1 MFKLIL
7 LNLLKDNQNKLFQH
21 TRWRLATWYAGIMA
35 AILVLC
41 GLGIYKA
48 LTYAHR
54 LTITQELESVANNFH
69 ETLEPILE
77 QPGKLAPAAKK
88 ILPNLCLVGTEC
100 LRVSAEKEKASFQ
113 SRAYYIRLLDPA
125 GNLIAVAGK
134 QPQDLLVN
142 ETQEYWQHFID
153 ADDLHYQ
160 QVSMM
165 LDTRDFQIWGYLQV
179 GRSLPEYEL
188 YVAHLRWM
196 LLIGLPAVIIILII
210 MSWWLAG
217 QAMQPIHKSYQLLQ
231 QFTADAAHELRTPL
245 AAIRATVESTLML
258 STITETETRETLQ
271 TIGRQNVRL
280 SNLVADL
287 LMLCRMDRQ
296 LSITSSAPITKEPV
310 SIANLLQD
318 IAEDFASLAI
328 KSKIQ
333 LVTHILVFESL
344 TITGNYEQ
352 LYRLVS
358 NLVAN
363 ALQYTPAGGQVR
375 LILARRAKYA
385 LLQIQD
391 TGIGI
396 AQDDLNKIFD
406 RFYRVDSDRSRYTG
420 GSGLG
425 LSIAQAIA
433 QAHQGTIQVESQLS
447 QGSTFTIFLPIN
459 EPKSRSTIS
468 SVAKNS
474 KCL

>member
-7 LNLLKDNQNKLFQH
+7 SNPFKDNQNQLFQH
-21 TRWRLATWYAGIMA
+21 TRWRLATWYAGIMG

-41 GLGIYKA
+41 GLGVYKA

-54 LTITQELESVANNFH
+54 LTIIQELESVANNFH

-77 QPGKLAPAAKK
+77 QPGKLEPAATK
-88 ILPNLCLVGTEC
+88 ILPNLCLVSNEC
-100 LRVSAEKEKASFQ
+100 LRVSVEKKKASFQ
-113 SRAYYIRLLDPA
+113 SREYYIRLLDPA
-125 GNLIAVAGK
+125 GNLVAVAGR
-134 QPQDLLVN
+134 QTQDLLLN
-142 ETQEYWQHFID
+142 ETQESWQHFID
-153 ADDLHYQ
+153 ADDHHYQ

-165 LDTRDFQIWGYLQV
+165 LHTQNFQIWGYLQV

-188 YVAHLRWM
+188 YVNNLRSIF
-196 LLIGLPAVIIILII
+196 LIGWLAAITILII

-217 QAMQPIHKSYQLLQ
+217 RAMQPIHQSYELLQ

-245 AAIRATVESTLML
+245 AAIRATVESTLMM
-258 STITETETRETLQ
+258 STITDIEARETLQ
-271 TIGRQNVRL
+271 TIGRQNWRL

-296 LSITSSAPITKEPV
+296 LSITSSAPITKEQV
-310 SIANLLQD
+310 SIANLIQD

-328 KSKIQ
+328 KSKIK
-333 LVTHILVFESL
+333 LVIQISSSEPFM
-344 TITGNYEQ
+344 IKGNYEE

-375 LILARRAKYA
+375 LILARRAKYT
-385 LLQIQD
+385 LLQIKD

-396 AQDDLNKIFD
+396 SKKDLNKIFA
-406 RFYRVDSDRSRYTG
+406 RFYRVNIDRSRHTG

-433 QAHQGTIQVESQLS
+433 QAHQGTIQVKSQLG
-447 QGSTFTIFLPIN
+447 QGSTFTIILPTC
-459 EPKSRSTIS
+459 S
-468 SVAKNS
+468 
-474 KCL
+474 

>member
-1 MFKLIL
+1 MLS
-7 LNLLKDNQNKLFQH
+7 NPQKDNHNKLFGQ
-21 TRWRLATWYAGIMA
+21 TRWRLATWYAGIMG

-41 GLGIYKA
+41 GLGVYKA

-54 LTITQELESVANNFH
+54 LTITQELESIANNFH

-77 QPGKLAPAAKK
+77 QPGKLAPAVTK
-88 ILPNLCLVGTEC
+88 IWPNLCLVDTEC
-100 LRVSAEKEKASFQ
+100 LAVYAEKKKASFQ
-113 SRAYYIRLLDPA
+113 SREYYIRLLNPA
-125 GNLIAVAGK
+125 GNLVAVAGR
-134 QPQDLLVN
+134 QPKDLLLN
-142 ETQEYWQHFID
+142 DTQESWQYLVD
-153 ADDLHYQ
+153 ADDRHYQ
-160 QVSMM
+160 QVSMI
-165 LDTRDFQIWGYLQV
+165 LHTQDFQIWGYLHV
-179 GRSLPEYEL
+179 GRSLPEYQL
-188 YVAHLRWM
+188 YVVHLRSM
-196 LLIGLPAVIIILII
+196 FLIGLPAVMILLIV

-217 QAMQPIHKSYQLLQ
+217 RAMQPIYQSYQLLQ

-245 AAIRATVESTLML
+245 SAIRATVESTLMI
-258 STITETETRETLQ
+258 STITETEAKKTLQ
-271 TIGRQNVRL
+271 TIGRQNLRL

-296 LSITSSAPITKEPV
+296 LSVTSSASITKEQV
-310 SIANLLQD
+310 SSANLIQD

-328 KSKIQ
+328 NSKIK
-333 LVTHILVFESL
+333 LVTQVLVFESL

-363 ALQYTPAGGQVR
+363 ALQYTPAGGEVK

-385 LLQIQD
+385 LLHIQD

-396 AQDDLNKIFD
+396 AKDDLNKIFD
-406 RFYRVDSDRSRYTG
+406 RFYRVNSDRSRHTG

-433 QAHQGTIQVESQLS
+433 QAHQGNIQVESKLG
-447 QGSTFTIFLPIN
+447 QGSTFTIFLPISN
-459 EPKSRSTIS
+459 
-468 SVAKNS
+468 SV
-474 KCL
+474 

>member
-7 LNLLKDNQNKLFQH
+7 SNPFKDNQNQLFQH
-21 TRWRLATWYAGIMA
+21 TRWRLATWYAGIMG

-41 GLGIYKA
+41 GLGVYKA

-54 LTITQELESVANNFH
+54 LTIIQELESVANNFH

-77 QPGKLAPAAKK
+77 QPGKLEPAATK
-88 ILPNLCLVGTEC
+88 ILPNLCLVSNEC
-100 LRVSAEKEKASFQ
+100 LRVFVEKKKASFQ
-113 SRAYYIRLLDPA
+113 SREYYIRLLDPA
-125 GNLIAVAGK
+125 GNLVAVAGR
-134 QPQDLLVN
+134 QTQDLLLN
-142 ETQEYWQHFID
+142 ETQESWQHFID
-153 ADDLHYQ
+153 ADNHHYQ

-165 LDTRDFQIWGYLQV
+165 LHTQNFQIWGYLQV

-188 YVAHLRWM
+188 YVNNLRSIF
-196 LLIGLPAVIIILII
+196 LIGWLAAIIILII

-217 QAMQPIHKSYQLLQ
+217 RAMQPIHQSYQLLQ

-245 AAIRATVESTLML
+245 AAIRATVESTLMM
-258 STITETETRETLQ
+258 STITDIEARETLQ
-271 TIGRQNVRL
+271 TIGRQNWRL

-296 LSITSSAPITKEPV
+296 LSITSSAPITKEQV
-310 SIANLLQD
+310 SIANLIQD

-328 KSKIQ
+328 KSKIK
-333 LVTHILVFESL
+333 LVTQISSSEPFM
-344 TITGNYEQ
+344 IKGNYEE

-375 LILARRAKYA
+375 LILARRAKYT
-385 LLQIQD
+385 LLQIKD

-396 AQDDLNKIFD
+396 SKKDLNKIFA
-406 RFYRVDSDRSRYTG
+406 RFYRVNIDRSRHTG

-433 QAHQGTIQVESQLS
+433 QAHQGTIQVKSQLG
-447 QGSTFTIFLPIN
+447 QGSTFTIILPTC
-459 EPKSRSTIS
+459 S
-468 SVAKNS
+468 
-474 KCL
+474 